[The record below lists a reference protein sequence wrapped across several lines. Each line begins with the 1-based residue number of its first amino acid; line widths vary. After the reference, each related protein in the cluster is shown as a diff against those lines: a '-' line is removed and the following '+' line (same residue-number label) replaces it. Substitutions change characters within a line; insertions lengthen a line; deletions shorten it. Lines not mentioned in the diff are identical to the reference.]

1 MIVKDLA
8 TMEKIV
14 ASNNSLSW
22 DGWTVINSYKTDKA
36 RTSQYGLFKDGSWY
50 MARRFDSTRNG
61 WDIPSKFVG

>member
-1 MIVKDLA
+1 MIVNDLA

-14 ASNNSLSW
+14 ASNNSLSC

>member
-1 MIVKDLA
+1 MIVNDLA

-14 ASNNSLSW
+14 ASNSSLSW

-50 MARRFDSTRNG
+50 MVRRFDSTRNG

>member
-1 MIVKDLA
+1 MIVNDLA

-14 ASNNSLSW
+14 ASNSSLSW

-36 RTSQYGLFKDGSWY
+36 RTSQYGIFKGGSWY

>member
-1 MIVKDLA
+1 MIVKTLEH
-8 TMEKIV
+8 MEKIV
-14 ASNNSLSW
+14 QEYKTLLW